1 MHSIPRILLFF
12 VVYTISLSSFAQQ
25 QDKEQSK
32 LYMEQADLMMEATRA
47 MDDAR
52 DLMITAANFDTTN
65 INANFEAGHYH
76 IQTIGKHLA
85 AKYFLRIARQDP
97 DYRFDLEFW
106 IGKSYHFGL
115 EFDKALIYYNTYR
128 DKLIAKPTYAGK
140 DKVELPEVERK
151 IQECKN
157 GKEFIANPKKFS
169 IVNMGSEINSEF
181 EDYAPVLN
189 ENEDEIVFTTRRR
202 DGNLNENVYEDNK
215 PFEDVFYS
223 TKVKGKWSRA
233 KNIGTTINTK
243 YNNSNAALSA
253 DGKTL
258 YMYNDEGN
266 GDIYVSERLKDGSWG
281 VPAPLPGIINSS
293 FREESITVT
302 KDGKTIYFSSERP
315 GGLGGSDI
323 YSCTKDTNG
332 QWTILKNLGTVINT
346 EFDEGDP
353 FIDYDGNTLYF
364 SSKGG
369 KGMGGYDI
377 FKASYDTE
385 KGEWSV
391 PENLGY
397 PINTPDDDIQ
407 FVSTKDGQ
415 RSYYASVHDD
425 GLGYEDI
432 YMITVPVEKTLA
444 KPAGEFKYLVKVIDA
459 DSKAP
464 LAARVKLQ
472 GLADN
477 SAVGFSAGDKGE
489 FVFTIKETS
498 PKDYKLT
505 AEMEGYIFQ
514 NQSVRIEGVSEQPK
528 TISVMVEM
536 RKLKIGA
543 TTTLRNL
550 YFDFAK
556 ATFKDASY
564 NELNKLENMMKQN
577 AGLRVEISGH
587 TDNIGSSAYNKQLSQ
602 RRANAVKDFL
612 TSKGIDARRIKASG
626 YGENRPIATNDDD
639 AEGREINRR
648 VDFIVLGN

>member
-1 MHSIPRILLFF
+1 MHSIPRILVFF
-12 VVYTISLSSFAQQ
+12 VVYSISLSSFAQQ

-52 DLMITAANFDTTN
+52 DLMVTAANFDTTN
-65 INANFEAGHYH
+65 IKANFEAGFYH

-106 IGKSYHFGL
+106 IGKSYHYGL
-115 EFDKALIYYNTYR
+115 EFEKALIYYNKYR
-128 DKLIAKPTYAGK
+128 DKLIAQPKYLGK

-151 IQECKN
+151 IQECIN
-157 GKEFIANPKKFS
+157 GKEFVANPKKFS
-169 IVNMGSEINSEF
+169 IVNMGREINSEF

-189 ENEDEIVFTTRRR
+189 ESEDEIVFTTRRR

-215 PFEDVFYS
+215 PFEDVFYA

-233 KNIGTTINTK
+233 KNIGSTINTK

-266 GDIYVSERLKDGSWG
+266 GDIYVSERLKDGTWG
-281 VPAPLPGIINSS
+281 VPAPLPGVINSS

-323 YSCTKDTNG
+323 YSCTKDTIG
-332 QWTILKNLGTVINT
+332 RWTILKNLGAVINT
-346 EFDEGDP
+346 ELDEGDP
-353 FIDYDGNTLYF
+353 FIDYDGKTLYF

-377 FKASYDTE
+377 FKTSFDAE
-385 KGEWSV
+385 KEEWSV

-407 FVSTKDGQ
+407 FVSTKDGE

-432 YMITVPVEKTLA
+432 YIITVPVDEKPA
-444 KPAGEFKYLVKVIDA
+444 KPTGEFKYLVKVIDA
-459 DSKAP
+459 DSKTP

-477 SAVGFSAGDKGE
+477 SAVGFSAGGKGE
-489 FVFTIKETS
+489 SVFTIKETS

-505 AEMEGYIFQ
+505 VEMEGYIFQ

-528 TISVMVEM
+528 TISTLVEM

-543 TTTLRNL
+543 ATTLRNL

-556 ATFKDASY
+556 ATFKEASY

-587 TDNIGSSAYNKQLSQ
+587 TDNIGTSEYNKQLSQ

-626 YGENRPIATNDDD
+626 YGEDRPIATNDDD
-639 AEGREINRR
+639 VEGREINRR